1 MTTNDVVNGALHGV
15 ANGVANGVAKGSGS
29 DPVEL
34 VDFEVI
40 ATRPKRKRR
49 RKSQFGAVLFLAVL
63 AGIAVV
69 VARRMQAARQAQVDA
84 EAETA
89 AWAPP
94 ATTQS
99 ST

>member
-1 MTTNDVVNGALHGV
+1 MTTNEVLNGAMND
-15 ANGVANGVAKGSGS
+15 A
-29 DPVEL
+29 VEL

-69 VARRMQAARQAQVDA
+69 VARRMQAARQAQADA

-94 ATTQS
+94 APATTQS